1 MIACL
6 DCSGAGEGS
15 VSGAGGGKGAGKGAG
30 RAAKGAKVG
39 KSKKAVVA
47 AVAENAAAAAASAG
61 ASSVPSSID
70 DGLAPPMFLI
80 ASGAPPLE
88 AHRPALDD
96 ATVQAVFAQK
106 RAAREERIAKIVAE
120 AKEAG
125 RPAERMIAAIIHDSE
140 QAPYSTNRRQL
151 VEIGVACPP
160 SGPLALAEADVTA
173 ALWRVIYGL
182 AHLGIYLTG
191 TNHLDDRALLRI
203 LSTRIL
209 EEEIRDVPP
218 SRDMSEFIDLT
229 PCRAEVPDGLEGPF
243 DDNGDDLDDLE
254 DPIGPGRQPRDV
266 LERDALLPRPRR
278 EAM

>member
-6 DCSGAGEGS
+6 DWSGAGEGS
-15 VSGAGGGKGAGKGAG
+15 VSGAGGGKGAGKAAG
-30 RAAKGAKVG
+30 KAAKGG

-47 AVAENAAAAAASAG
+47 AVAEKAAAG
-61 ASSVPSSID
+61 APSID
-70 DGLAPPMFLI
+70 DGLAPPMFVI

-88 AHRPALDD
+88 AHRPAIDD

-125 RPAERMIAAIIHDSE
+125 RPAERIVAAIIHDSE

-151 VEIGVACPP
+151 AEIGVACPP
-160 SGPLALAEADVTA
+160 SGPFALAEADVTS

-203 LSTRIL
+203 LCTRIL

>member
-6 DCSGAGEGS
+6 DWSGAGEGS
-15 VSGAGGGKGAGKGAG
+15 VSGAGGGKAAGK
-30 RAAKGAKVG
+30 AAKGAKGG

-47 AVAENAAAAAASAG
+47 AVAEKAAAGMAAG
-61 ASSVPSSID
+61 ASSID
-70 DGLAPPMFLI
+70 DGLAPPMFVI

-88 AHRPALDD
+88 AHRPAIDD
-96 ATVQAVFAQK
+96 ATVQAVFARK

-125 RPAERMIAAIIHDSE
+125 RPAERIVAAIIHDSE
-140 QAPYSTNRRQL
+140 QAPFSTNRRQL
-151 VEIGVACPP
+151 AEIGVACPP
-160 SGPLALAEADVTA
+160 PGPLALASANADADAKAT
-173 ALWRVIYGL
+173 LWRVIYGL

-191 TNHLDDRALLRI
+191 TNHLDDRTLLRI
-203 LSTRIL
+203 LCTRIL

-229 PCRAEVPDGLEGPF
+229 PCRADVPDGLEGPF

-254 DPIGPGRQPRDV
+254 DPVGPGRRPRDV
-266 LERDALLPRPRR
+266 LERDVLLPRPRR